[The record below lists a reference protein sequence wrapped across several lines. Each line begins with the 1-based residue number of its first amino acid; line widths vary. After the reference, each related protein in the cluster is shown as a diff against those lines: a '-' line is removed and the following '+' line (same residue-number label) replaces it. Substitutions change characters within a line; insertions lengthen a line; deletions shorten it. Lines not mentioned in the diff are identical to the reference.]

1 MLWSIP
7 QRNGMARIRELALK
21 TPKFIL
27 SNVLGT
33 VVDTAVLWLFSTYVF
48 DSYVGQYVVSPVI
61 SFECAVFTN
70 FLCSWF
76 FIWKDRVN
84 RRSGKSFVRK
94 YLLYNLSASAVFLVK
109 MGFLLLFEVIFGWDV
124 VYCNLAALCISGI
137 INFSMGEWVIF
148 RRRKAVSEV

>member
-1 MLWSIP
+1 
-7 QRNGMARIRELALK
+7 MARIRELAKK

-33 VVDTAVLWLFSTYVF
+33 VVDTAVLWLFSEHVF
-48 DSYVGQYVVSPVI
+48 ASYFGEYVVSPVI
-61 SFECAVFTN
+61 SFECAVFVN

-76 FIWKDRVN
+76 FIWKDRVVTG
-84 RRSGKSFVRK
+84 SGKSFFRK
-94 YLLYNLSASAVFLVK
+94 YLLSNFSASAVFLVK

-148 RRRKAVSEV
+148 VKRH